1 MEFGGDERRK
11 AEEAWLLAL
20 AMLLANVHG
29 EMGSRNHGSMY
40 GVAMTSEARRGEAKS
55 KFSAVFNV

>member
-1 MEFGGDERRK
+1 MYIQAFGRYATYIGESGTLEFGGDERRK

-29 EMGSRNHGSMY
+29 ENGITESREYVRS
-40 GVAMTSEARRGEAKS
+40 RL
-55 KFSAVFNV
+55 